1 MNKKNL
7 TGLIVCLFLLPTLAF
22 GQLKQDGKIN
32 MVQALT
38 KPQTLVGLI
47 GLDPNKFSMSH
58 SYSLSFTSFG
68 GQSYN
73 QGLYLNTMMYQLSN
87 PIKMYF
93 QFGVQH
99 QPFGQNE
106 FQSQSQAFVS
116 GAGFEYKPSDNFKI
130 QLEFSQQPNSFY
142 SPYYNS
148 PYTNR
153 SRFNQ
158 FSSPLDKE
166 NESKFK

>member
-1 MNKKNL
+1 MNRKKL
-7 TGLIVCLFLLPTLAF
+7 TGLIVCLFVLPTLAF

-32 MVQALT
+32 MAQALT

-47 GLDPNKFSMSH
+47 GLDPGKFSMSH

-87 PIKMYF
+87 PIKMYL

-106 FQSQSQAFVS
+106 FQSQSKAFVA
-116 GAGFEYKPSDNFKI
+116 GAGFEYKPSENFKV
-130 QLEFSQQPNSFY
+130 QFEFSQQPNSFY
-142 SPYYNS
+142 SPYYN
-148 PYTNR
+148 R

-158 FSSPLDKE
+158 INSPLNKE
-166 NESKFK
+166 NESKFE

>member
-1 MNKKNL
+1 MNRKNL
-7 TGLIVCLFLLPTLAF
+7 TGLIVCLLILPTLAF

-38 KPQTLVGLI
+38 KPKTLVGLI

-106 FQSQSQAFVS
+106 FQSQSQLFLELGLNISPRIISKYNLNSASSRTVFIRPIITE
-116 GAGFEYKPSDNFKI
+116 AGSI
-130 QLEFSQQPNSFY
+130 NSAC
-142 SPYYNS
+142 
-148 PYTNR
+148 
-153 SRFNQ
+153 
-158 FSSPLDKE
+158 L
-166 NESKFK
+166 

>member
-1 MNKKNL
+1 MNRKKL
-7 TGLIVCLFLLPTLAF
+7 TGLLVCLFLLPSLAF

-32 MVQALT
+32 MAQVLT

-47 GLDPNKFSMSH
+47 GLDPSKFSMSH

-106 FQSQSQAFVS
+106 FQNQSQFFVS
-116 GAGFEYKPSDNFKI
+116 GAGFEYKPSDNFKV
-130 QLEFSQQPNSFY
+130 QFEFSQQPNSFY
-142 SPYYNS
+142 SPYYN
-148 PYTNR
+148 R

-166 NESKFK
+166 TESKFE

>member
-1 MNKKNL
+1 MNRKKRI
-7 TGLIVCLFLLPTLAF
+7 GLIACLFLLPTLAF

-32 MVQALT
+32 MAQALT

-87 PIKMYF
+87 PIKMYL

-106 FQSQSQAFVS
+106 FQSQSSAFVA
-116 GAGFEYKPSDNFKI
+116 GAGFEYKPSDNFKV
-130 QLEFSQQPNSFY
+130 QFEFSQQPNSLY
-142 SPYYNS
+142 SPYY
-148 PYTNR
+148 NR

-158 FSSPLDKE
+158 IDSPLNKE
-166 NESKFK
+166 NESKFE

>member
-7 TGLIVCLFLLPTLAF
+7 TGLIVCLLILPTLAF

-32 MVQALT
+32 MAQALT
-38 KPQTLVGLI
+38 KPKTLVGLI

-93 QFGVQH
+93 QFGIF
-99 QPFGQNE
+99 PDSTILYELLRNPC
-106 FQSQSQAFVS
+106 SSVS
-116 GAGFEYKPSDNFKI
+116 IRG
-130 QLEFSQQPNSFY
+130 
-142 SPYYNS
+142 
-148 PYTNR
+148 
-153 SRFNQ
+153 
-158 FSSPLDKE
+158 
-166 NESKFK
+166 

>member
-7 TGLIVCLFLLPTLAF
+7 TGLIVCLFLLPSLAF

-32 MVQALT
+32 MAQALT

-47 GLDPNKFSMSH
+47 GLDPSKFSMSH

-87 PIKMYF
+87 PIRMYF

-99 QPFGQNE
+99 QPFGRNE
-106 FQSQSQAFVS
+106 FQSQSQAFIS
-116 GAGFEYKPSDNFKI
+116 GAGFEYKPSENFKV
-130 QLEFSQQPNSFY
+130 QFEFSQQPNSFY
-142 SPYYNS
+142 SPYN
-148 PYTNR
+148 NR

-158 FSSPLDKE
+158 ISSPLDKE
-166 NESKFK
+166 NESKFE

>member
-1 MNKKNL
+1 MNRKKL
-7 TGLIVCLFLLPTLAF
+7 TGLLVCLFLLPSLAF

-32 MVQALT
+32 MAQVLT

-47 GLDPNKFSMSH
+47 GLDPSKFSMSH

-73 QGLYLNTMMYQLSN
+73 QGLYLNTMMYRLSN

-106 FQSQSQAFVS
+106 FQNQSQFFVS
-116 GAGFEYKPSDNFKI
+116 GAGFEYKPSDNFKV
-130 QLEFSQQPNSFY
+130 QFEFSQQPNSFY
-142 SPYYNS
+142 SPYYN
-148 PYTNR
+148 R

-166 NESKFK
+166 TESKFE